1 MKKIKSTLVL
11 LSLAGVITALTV
23 VTGNTLATRTEKK
36 LALQTNQTILQKATP
51 TPVPTKKP
59 LPQKTPLPS
68 PTVSPTPQI
77 TPSPTPTP
85 VTVMLPAAGSEVVG
99 EYSADAFVFQATYGD
114 YRTHLGID
122 FADDKNTPVCAVA
135 DGIITRNYYDFEH
148 GYTVEIEHS
157 DSLKSIYKNLS
168 SDKMVQVGQVVK
180 QGEVI
185 GGMGDSGIWE
195 SHLSHHLHFE
205 LQKDGEAVNPRE
217 YFEASIAQ

>member
-23 VTGNTLATRTEKK
+23 VTGNTLSTRNEKK
-36 LALQTNQTILQKATP
+36 MALQTNQAILQKP
-51 TPVPTKKP
+51 TPSPTPTKKP

-68 PTVSPTPQI
+68 PSVSPTPQM

-85 VTVMLPAAGSEVVG
+85 VTVMLPAVGAEVVG
-99 EYSADAFVFQATYGD
+99 EYSADSFVFQATYGD
-114 YRTHLGID
+114 YRIHSGID
-122 FADDKNTPVCAVA
+122 FANDKNTPVCAVA
-135 DGIITRNYYDFEH
+135 DGIITQNFYDFEH
-148 GYTVEIEHS
+148 GYTVEIEHG
-157 DSLKSIYKNLS
+157 DNLKSIYKNLS

-185 GGMGDSGIWE
+185 GGMGDSGISE

-205 LQKDGEAVNPRE
+205 LHKDGEAVNPRE
-217 YFEASIAQ
+217 YFETSITQ